1 MDRGELGAHHVLG
14 WKYSGGRRNGWSLR
28 TRVYMCKF
36 NGPWKEVRDL
46 TNLPEVGPKL
56 VTEGRKS

>member
-1 MDRGELGAHHVLG
+1 
-14 WKYSGGRRNGWSLR
+14 
-28 TRVYMCKF
+28 MCKF

-56 VTEGRKS
+56 VAEGRKS